1 VSEPPAPVGCF
12 FGGANRPGEDH
23 DKIST
28 DRSNGGL
35 IAGRSYV
42 CAGPKWSG
50 NRSVST
56 GHKKPEPL
64 WLLWLLR
71 STPLCAWNALLCSR
85 VSGPTLRLQAL
96 ARLAMVS
103 AKRWLKSR
111 EARGESGHCFHKQT
125 RPLWVMCGRR
135 PGKNFLTLLQH
146 WSGAVMCPACLCGRC
161 GRWP

>member
-1 VSEPPAPVGCF
+1 MLTIANLGTRSWERESGNDWYLSDVLPVV
-12 FGGANRPGEDH
+12 PGIGMEKDH

-28 DRSNGGL
+28 DRFSGGL
-35 IAGRSYV
+35 IAGWSYV

-56 GHKKPEPL
+56 GHKKPEP
-64 WLLWLLR
+64 LWLLR

-111 EARGESGHCFHKQT
+111 KARGESGHCFPKQI
-125 RPLWVMCGRR
+125 RPLWI
-135 PGKNFLTLLQH
+135 K
-146 WSGAVMCPACLCGRC
+146 SGHFDQPL
-161 GRWP
+161 

>member
-111 EARGESGHCFHKQT
+111 EARGESGHCFHRQT
-125 RPLWVMCGRR
+125 RPLWVKSRHDIIELRCPLFPRKR
-135 PGKNFLTLLQH
+135 TL
-146 WSGAVMCPACLCGRC
+146 SGNLCTSALGH
-161 GRWP
+161 